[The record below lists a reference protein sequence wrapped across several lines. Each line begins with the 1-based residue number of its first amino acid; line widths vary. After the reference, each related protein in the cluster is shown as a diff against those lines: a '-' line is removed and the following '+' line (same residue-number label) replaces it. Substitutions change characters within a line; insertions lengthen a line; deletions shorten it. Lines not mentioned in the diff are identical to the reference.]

1 LKIVSDQNPS
11 SVAACDEGAK
21 HHQVRTSCPGGPG
34 ALASMIR
41 PMRASQRMR
50 TASTTIKELEVMRV
64 IRRNHC
70 NLRAPG
76 ATAEIRLV
84 DQMFGVAA

>member
-1 LKIVSDQNPS
+1 
-11 SVAACDEGAK
+11 VAACDEGAK
-21 HHQVRTSCPGGPG
+21 HHQIRTSCPGGPG
-34 ALASMIR
+34 ALAGMIR
-41 PMRASQRMR
+41 PMCGSQGMR